1 MPTCFQQQ
9 YKNEKNDKNEKKY
22 IKEGK
27 KMRKI
32 LLKNMKLRNFK
43 GIPSLD
49 IAFNLTDTNIY
60 GRNATGKTTIVDAF
74 MWLFF
79 NKDSKGSADFDI
91 KTKTAEGNYLHNLE
105 HTVEAIIEV
114 DGTETKFMK
123 LYKEKY
129 TKQRGSTTATFTGHT
144 TDYFVDD
151 VPKKKKEY
159 EEIVN
164 QLFDSKF
171 FQIITDPLYFN
182 EKMKWQDRR
191 KLLIDICGDVSDE
204 LVISSNDEL
213 EPLIGVLGTKSI
225 DDYRLQLKSQ
235 MKPINEELKA
245 IPIKIN
251 EANLAIPKEVGEV
264 DEEKLS
270 FINNR
275 IQELESKKASALSG
289 GAIAEKE
296 TELIKLQNKKL
307 LFENEVPNS
316 KKLKD
321 ELYVLDN
328 QKTALEREI
337 QRTVGDI
344 AFKESQQKSN
354 EEQRADLR
362 QRYIELH
369 SMEYDES
376 QNICPECGQ
385 LLPQEKISH
394 FMESFNIGKSNKLE
408 SINAKGIELK
418 QEYEKRADEI
428 TILSNDVEL
437 KKKELNTLQIAIN
450 DKQKEID
457 DIQNVFKAEQRQKT
471 NKVDKQI
478 VVIEQE
484 IAALKNDAQSV
495 IDGIDEDIQA
505 WKQQRAEIESIKAK
519 INLAEVQKKRIE
531 ELEARE
537 KQLADEYNKMDQL
550 LYLTDLFIK
559 TKVNML
565 TEKIN
570 KHFELC
576 NFKLFEEQING
587 GLNEVCEITVDG
599 VSFSDLNNAM
609 KINAGLDVIN
619 TVCNY
624 ANTYAPIFIDNCEAV
639 NQTLQTNSQ
648 QIRLYVTDSDEYL
661 RVVNE

>member
-1 MPTCFQQQ
+1 
-9 YKNEKNDKNEKKY
+9 
-22 IKEGK
+22 
-27 KMRKI
+27 MRKI
-32 LLKNMKLRNFK
+32 LLKNLKLRNFK

-49 IAFNLTDTNIY
+49 INFNLTNTNIY
-60 GRNATGKTTIVDAF
+60 GKNATGKTTIVDAF

-91 KTKTAEGNYLHNLE
+91 KTKTAEGNYVHNLE

-114 DGTETKFMK
+114 DGTEIKFMK

-164 QLFDSKF
+164 QLFDSKY

-213 EPLIGVLGTKSI
+213 APLTGMLGTKSI

-235 MKPINEELKA
+235 MKPINDELKA

-251 EANLAIPKEVGEV
+251 EANLAIPTEVGEV
-264 DEEKLS
+264 DETKLAY
-270 FINNR
+270 INER

-289 GAIAEKE
+289 GAVADKE

-307 LFENEVPNS
+307 LLENELPND
-316 KKLKD
+316 KKLKN

-328 QKTALEREI
+328 QKTSLEREI
-337 QRTVGDI
+337 HSAMSEI
-344 AFKESQQKSN
+344 AFKETQQKTN

-362 QRYIELH
+362 QRYIELN

-385 LLPQEKISH
+385 SLPQEKISK
-394 FMESFNIGKSNKLE
+394 FMENFNIGKSNKLE
-408 SINAKGIELK
+408 TINAKGIELK
-418 QEYEKRADEI
+418 QEFEKRSDEMI
-428 TILSNDVEL
+428 ALSNDIEL
-437 KKKELNTLQIAIN
+437 KKAELNNLQITIN
-450 DKQKEID
+450 DKQKEINNIQKSFREEQQPKIE
-457 DIQNVFKAEQRQKT
+457 DIA
-471 NKVDKQI
+471 KQI
-478 VVIEQE
+478 SVVEQE
-484 IAALKNDAQSV
+484 IAMLKNGNLSV
-495 IDGIDEDIQA
+495 ASEIDEDIQA
-505 WKQQRAEIESIKAK
+505 WKQQRTEIDAIKAK
-519 INLAEVQKKRIE
+519 INLAEVQKKRIA

-537 KQLADEYNKMDQL
+537 KELAKEYSDKEHM
-550 LYLTDLFIK
+550 LYLTDLFVK

-565 TEKIN
+565 TERIN

-587 GLNEVCEITVDG
+587 GLNECCEVTVDG

-609 KINAGLDVIN
+609 KINSGLDVIN
-619 TVCNY
+619 TVCDY
-624 ANTYAPIFIDNCEAV
+624 AKTYAPIFIDNCEAV
-639 NQTLQTNSQ
+639 NHTLQTTSQ
-648 QIRLYVTDSDEYL
+648 QIRLYVTDSDESL

>member
-1 MPTCFQQQ
+1 M
-9 YKNEKNDKNEKKY
+9 KNV
-22 IKEGK
+22 
-27 KMRKI
+27 R
-32 LLKNMKLRNFK
+32 LKQMKLRNFK
-43 GIPSLD
+43 GIAALD
-49 IAFNLTDTNIY
+49 IDFNLIDTNIY

-91 KTKTAEGNYLHNLE
+91 KTKTVEGNYVHNLE
-105 HTVEAIIEV
+105 HTVEAVVEIKDITINGGNPV
-114 DGTETKFMK
+114 ETKFTK

-159 EEIVN
+159 EEVVN

-204 LVISSNDEL
+204 IVISSNEEL
-213 EPLIGVLGTKSI
+213 APLLRVLGTKSI

-264 DEEKLS
+264 DEEKLV

-275 IQELESKKASALSG
+275 IQELENKRVSALCG

-307 LFENEVPNS
+307 LLENEVPSN

-328 QKTALEREI
+328 QKTSLEREI
-337 QRTVGDI
+337 QRTVSDI

-354 EEQRADLR
+354 EEQRSDLR
-362 QRYIELH
+362 KRYIELN

-376 QNICPECGQ
+376 QNTCPECGQ
-385 LLPQEKISH
+385 LLPQEKISM
-394 FMESFNIGKSNKLE
+394 FMENFNIGKSDKLE
-408 SINAKGIELK
+408 SINARGVELK

-437 KKKELNTLQIAIN
+437 KKRELNTLQIAIN

-457 DIQNVFKAEQRQKT
+457 NIQNLFKAEQRQKT
-471 NKVDKQI
+471 NKVNKQI

-484 IAALKNDAQSV
+484 IAALKNDAQAV

-537 KQLADEYNKMDQL
+537 KELAKDYSDKEQA
-550 LYLTDLFIK
+550 LYITDLFIK

-619 TVCNY
+619 TVCDY

-648 QIRLYVTDSDEYL
+648 QIRLYVTDSDESL

>member
-1 MPTCFQQQ
+1 
-9 YKNEKNDKNEKKY
+9 
-22 IKEGK
+22 
-27 KMRKI
+27 MRKI

-49 IAFNLTDTNIY
+49 INFNLTDTNIY

-91 KTKTAEGNYLHNLE
+91 KTKTAEGNYVHNLE

-213 EPLIGVLGTKSI
+213 APLIGVLGTKSI

-289 GAIAEKE
+289 GAIADKE
-296 TELIKLQNKKL
+296 TELIKLKNKKL
-307 LFENEVPNS
+307 LLENEVPSN
-316 KKLKD
+316 KNLKD

-344 AFKESQQKSN
+344 AFKESQQKAN

-362 QRYIELH
+362 QRYIELN

-376 QNICPECGQ
+376 QNTCPECGQ

-394 FMESFNIGKSNKLE
+394 FMESFNVGKSNKLE

-437 KKKELNTLQIAIN
+437 KKRELGNIQTALN

-457 DIQNVFKAEQRQKT
+457 NIHNAFKAEQQPKID
-471 NKVDKQI
+471 KVVEQI
-478 VVIEQE
+478 TIIEQE
-484 IAALKNDAQSV
+484 ITALKNDVQTV
-495 IDGIDEDIQA
+495 IDGIDEDIQV
-505 WKQQRAEIESIKAK
+505 WKQQRAEIESVKAK
-519 INLAEVQKKRIE
+519 INLAEVQKKRIA

-537 KQLADEYNKMDQL
+537 KELAKDYSDKDQA

-565 TEKIN
+565 TERIN

>member
-1 MPTCFQQQ
+1 M
-9 YKNEKNDKNEKKY
+9 KNV
-22 IKEGK
+22 
-27 KMRKI
+27 R
-32 LLKNMKLRNFK
+32 LKQMKLRNFK
-43 GIPSLD
+43 GIVALD
-49 IAFNLTDTNIY
+49 IDFNLIDTNIY

-79 NKDSKGSADFDI
+79 NKDSNGSADFDI
-91 KTKTAEGNYLHNLE
+91 KTKTAEGNYVHNLE
-105 HTVEAIIEV
+105 HTVEAIIDV

-204 LVISSNDEL
+204 IVISSNEEL
-213 EPLIGVLGTKSI
+213 APLLRVLGTKSI

-235 MKPINEELKA
+235 MKPINDELKA

-264 DEEKLS
+264 DEEKLV
-270 FINNR
+270 FINSH
-275 IQELESKKASALSG
+275 IQELESKKVSALSG
-289 GAIAEKE
+289 GAIADKE
-296 TELIKLQNKKL
+296 TELTKLKNKKL
-307 LFENEVPNS
+307 LLENEVPNS

-321 ELYVLDN
+321 ELYALEN
-328 QKTALEREI
+328 QKSSLER
-337 QRTVGDI
+337 DI
-344 AFKESQQKSN
+344 ENNRNTISFKESQQKNN
-354 EEQRADLR
+354 EVNRAELR
-362 QRYIELH
+362 RSYMNINALQ
-369 SMEYDES
+369 YDES
-376 QNICPECGQ
+376 KNICPHCGQ
-385 LLPQEKISH
+385 ALPADKIAE
-394 FMESFNIGKSNKLE
+394 FMEKFNVDKSNQLE
-408 SINAKGIELK
+408 QMNHDGIALK
-418 QEYEKRADEI
+418 AEFDKRADEI
-428 TILSNDVEL
+428 TILSNDIEL
-437 KKKELNTLQIAIN
+437 KKRDINELNVSIQS
-450 DKQKEID
+450 KQHEID
-457 DIQNVFKAEQRQKT
+457 NIQNAFKVEQQPKID
-471 NKVDKQI
+471 KVVEQI
-478 VVIEQE
+478 TIIEQE
-484 IAALKNDAQSV
+484 IASLKGNVQTV
-495 IDGIDEDIQA
+495 VNGIDEDINA

-519 INLAEVQKKRIE
+519 INLAEVQKKRIA

-537 KQLADEYNKMDQL
+537 KELAKDYSDKDQA

-587 GLNEVCEITVDG
+587 GLNEVCEITIDG

-648 QIRLYVTDSDEYL
+648 QIRLYVTDSDESL
-661 RVVNE
+661 RVVNG

>member
-1 MPTCFQQQ
+1 MRSCGCSSTKIQKAVLILTSRQKQQ
-9 YKNEKNDKNEKKY
+9 
-22 IKEGK
+22 KE
-27 KMRKI
+27 
-32 LLKNMKLRNFK
+32 
-43 GIPSLD
+43 
-49 IAFNLTDTNIY
+49 
-60 GRNATGKTTIVDAF
+60 TIF
-74 MWLFF
+74 TIW
-79 NKDSKGSADFDI
+79 N
-91 KTKTAEGNYLHNLE
+91 TP
-105 HTVEAIIEV
+105 VEAIIEV

-213 EPLIGVLGTKSI
+213 EPLIGGLGTKSI

-321 ELYVLDN
+321 ELYVLDKSG
-328 QKTALEREI
+328 KTALEREI

-344 AFKESQQKSN
+344 AFKESQQK
-354 EEQRADLR
+354 
-362 QRYIELH
+362 Y
-369 SMEYDES
+369 
-376 QNICPECGQ
+376 
-385 LLPQEKISH
+385 
-394 FMESFNIGKSNKLE
+394 
-408 SINAKGIELK
+408 
-418 QEYEKRADEI
+418 
-428 TILSNDVEL
+428 
-437 KKKELNTLQIAIN
+437 
-450 DKQKEID
+450 
-457 DIQNVFKAEQRQKT
+457 
-471 NKVDKQI
+471 
-478 VVIEQE
+478 
-484 IAALKNDAQSV
+484 
-495 IDGIDEDIQA
+495 
-505 WKQQRAEIESIKAK
+505 
-519 INLAEVQKKRIE
+519 
-531 ELEARE
+531 
-537 KQLADEYNKMDQL
+537 
-550 LYLTDLFIK
+550 
-559 TKVNML
+559 
-565 TEKIN
+565 
-570 KHFELC
+570 
-576 NFKLFEEQING
+576 
-587 GLNEVCEITVDG
+587 
-599 VSFSDLNNAM
+599 
-609 KINAGLDVIN
+609 
-619 TVCNY
+619 
-624 ANTYAPIFIDNCEAV
+624 
-639 NQTLQTNSQ
+639 
-648 QIRLYVTDSDEYL
+648 
-661 RVVNE
+661 